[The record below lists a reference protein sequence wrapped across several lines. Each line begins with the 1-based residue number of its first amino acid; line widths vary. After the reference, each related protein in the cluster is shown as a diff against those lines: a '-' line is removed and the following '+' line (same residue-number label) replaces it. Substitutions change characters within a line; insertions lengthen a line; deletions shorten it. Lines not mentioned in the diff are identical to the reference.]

1 MIGVFGGTF
10 DPIHFGHLRPVLDC
24 LQALALDQVRFV
36 PLRVAVHRPQPL
48 ATAEQR
54 FAMVEAA
61 IAGQPGLLADPRELK
76 REGGS
81 FSFDTLMSLRAELGC
96 ERPLCLLVGGD
107 AFAGFLSWYRPM
119 EILGL
124 AHLVVMGRP
133 GLPALPGTGAS
144 RELKGLLDERGC
156 DGREAL
162 CAAPG
167 GRILCQPVTA
177 LDISSTRIR
186 GLIGQGLSPRYL
198 LPDPVLGQIE
208 EAGLYR

>member
-10 DPIHFGHLRPVLDC
+10 DPIHCGHLRPALDC

-48 ATAEQR
+48 ASAEQR

-61 IAGQPGLLADPRELK
+61 IEGQPGFLADPRELK
-76 REGGS
+76 RKGGS
-81 FSFDTLMSLRAELGC
+81 FSFDTLMSLRAELGA
-96 ERPLCLLVGGD
+96 ERPLCLLVGAD
-107 AFAGFLSWYRPM
+107 AFAGFLGWYRPT
-119 EILGL
+119 EILSL

-133 GLPALPGTGAS
+133 GPAHLFSAGMS

-156 DGREAL
+156 DRREAL
-162 CAAPG
+162 AAAPSG
-167 GRILCQPVTA
+167 CILRQPVTS

-198 LPDPVLGQIE
+198 LPDPVLALIE